1 MKAGREKQP
10 PEIHDSARLHLEA
23 CARLHVLLEECRAF
37 QGAGK
42 VQDARGE
49 YLPESSGYRGI
60 SRGWKMVYGRQ
71 RRSALSETIS
81 SSRPLSG

>member
-10 PEIHDSARLHLEA
+10 PEIHDSVRLHREA

-42 VQDARGE
+42 VQAA
-49 YLPESSGYRGI
+49 
-60 SRGWKMVYGRQ
+60 GRVFAKIERIQ
-71 RRSALSETIS
+71 RDVTRLEDDL
-81 SSRPLSG
+81 RPKAP